1 MKVRTLRRSTGYI
14 TECSYREVSGG
25 VYTAATS
32 GTYGD
37 ARECA
42 RKHIRGEG
50 EVWRQC
56 FIAGTKVS
64 GGCFAYGAVQWSRT
78 RVLLR

>member
-1 MKVRTLRRSTGYI
+1 MKVHTLRRSTGYI

-25 VYTAATS
+25 VYTAATL

-50 EVWRQC
+50 EVWR
-56 FIAGTKVS
+56 
-64 GGCFAYGAVQWSRT
+64 
-78 RVLLR
+78 

>member
-1 MKVRTLRRSTGYI
+1 M
-14 TECSYREVSGG
+14 
-25 VYTAATS
+25 AATS
-32 GTYGD
+32 ETYGD

-42 RKHIRGEG
+42 RQHIRGEG

-56 FIAGTKVS
+56 FIAGTQVS
-64 GGCFAYGAVQWSRT
+64 DGCLPYAVVQWSRT